1 MATESKLNILGH
13 LAEFRNRLFR
23 SIIAVVITSI
33 IAFVFADQIFHVLIL
48 PIKGYQLIYIDMTE
62 MLGMYMNVS
71 LAAGI
76 FLAMPYLVYQALMFV
91 APALTRQEKRYVYRV
106 IPWIAF
112 MFVSGVAFS
121 YFVLLPPAIKFLF
134 SFGSNIATP
143 QIRIGSYITVVT
155 RVMLAAGIVF
165 ELPVVSTFL
174 ASLGIITSSWLA
186 SKRKIAFA
194 LAFVFGAVITP
205 TFDPLNQTL
214 VAAPLIVLFEISIW
228 LAKLSQRKKPR
239 NIVTAPDPIS

>member
-1 MATESKLNILGH
+1 MGMVNENKLNILGH

-23 SIIAVVITSI
+23 SVIAVVITTI
-33 IAFVFADQIFHVLIL
+33 IAFVFADQIFRVLTM
-48 PIKGYQLIYIDMTE
+48 PIKGYQLIFVDMTE
-62 MLGMYMNVS
+62 MFGIYMNVC

-91 APALTRQEKRYVYRV
+91 APALTRQEKQYLYMA

-143 QIRIGSYITVVT
+143 KSGLVV
-155 RVMLAAGIVF
+155 
-165 ELPVVSTFL
+165 
-174 ASLGIITSSWLA
+174 
-186 SKRKIAFA
+186 
-194 LAFVFGAVITP
+194 
-205 TFDPLNQTL
+205 
-214 VAAPLIVLFEISIW
+214 IS
-228 LAKLSQRKKPR
+228 P
-239 NIVTAPDPIS
+239 